1 MTPLNKILGAITI
14 FNGQD
19 YKRAKLFRVLN
30 VRACQVVQKLELKL
44 TRERLN
50 SQVST
55 CRLYRC
61 VYVGLSEGLLN
72 AHLSDSVT

>member
-1 MTPLNKILGAITI
+1 MTPLNKILGATTV

-19 YKRAKLFRVLN
+19 YKQAKLFRVLN
-30 VRACQVVQKLELKL
+30 VRACQVVQKLELEL
-44 TRERLN
+44 TQERLN

-61 VYVGLSEGLLN
+61 VYVVLSEGLLN